1 MGTRLKRWKAAG
13 SALALVLGLCLLAGG
28 LVPLGAFFRFA
39 AESGADPRESFQP
52 DCQQTADFR
61 NLISTYFETF
71 VTMAV
76 GGPLTGGWIDQ
87 YALLEAAEL
96 SEDAADGTAQAEM
109 AEVYPSYT
117 AEELDGFYRDDVNLL
132 YQISRD
138 GVLLYSNSGDPLPED
153 PSGLPQGY
161 NFLLRYDGEK
171 ARVWKDGRELDI
183 YGDGTYREGN
193 DWYLPGY
200 ENFTLGEAEQ
210 GVSIAMAVREEPV
223 PVITGLYFES
233 GGSYQLQ
240 SVFYQLFQ
248 LHGACYRQLMLACLL
263 GAGGLV
269 LLGLSLAACRGRKE
283 ALAGYR
289 AVSGRV
295 PLEIKLL
302 LFGAWLAATALLGSG
317 GGTGAAL
324 RFSDNIFSWEEL
336 LPVQLYE
343 SVPAALS
350 AVLLAF
356 AAVLELSGGPWKNS
370 LTARL
375 FRIFRK
381 KGITLPFSVRMR
393 RELIIFFVSELL
405 LAVCAAWLAFSEL
418 LSNEPLLALTAWG
431 GAAALLVMM
440 SVTAAFFLRHC
451 MKVLREMEQ
460 IASRI
465 DRIHSGDFSGGPVLP
480 EDAVLAA
487 AGKKLEEIQSG
498 MDAAIEARI
507 KSERM
512 KVELITNVSHDI
524 KTPLTSI
531 VSYTA
536 LLREEELPPQ
546 AKDYAEVLCRKA
558 QRLQSMVQDV
568 FDISRAASG
577 QLPVHLETLDLAM
590 LLRQTLTDMAEPI
603 EQSAVTLKP
612 DIPTGPVPI
621 VADGQRLYRV
631 FQNLVQNALQYSL
644 EGSRVYLTLRCTEEE
659 ACVTVKNTSRT
670 ELPDGVDFT
679 ERFVRGDR
687 SRSDGGSGLGLSIA
701 RSFAEA
707 CGGTLQVET
716 DADRFTVTVRFPTG
730 GNSPR
735 E

>member
-1 MGTRLKRWKAAG
+1 M
-13 SALALVLGLCLLAGG
+13 LGLSLLVSG
-28 LVPLGAFFRFA
+28 LVPLGAFLRFSA
-39 AESGADPRESFQP
+39 QSGVDPRESFQP
-52 DCQQTADFR
+52 DCQETADFR

-87 YALLEAAEL
+87 YALLEAAGL

-109 AEVYPSYT
+109 AEIYPSYT
-117 AEELDGFYRDDVNLL
+117 PEDLDSFYREDVNLL
-132 YQISRD
+132 YNISRD

-171 ARVWKDGRELDI
+171 ARVWKDGREVDI
-183 YGDGTYREGN
+183 YGDGTYREGS

-248 LHGACYRQLMLACLL
+248 LHGACYRQLMLACLSC
-263 GAGGLV
+263 AGGLV
-269 LLGLSLAACRGRKE
+269 LLGLSLAARKGRKD
-283 ALAGYR
+283 ALTVYR
-289 AVSGRV
+289 AVSGRI
-295 PLEIKLL
+295 PLEPKLL
-302 LFGAWLAATALLGSG
+302 LLGGWLWATVLLSPHG
-317 GGTGAAL
+317 GGIGAAL
-324 RFSDNIFSWEEL
+324 NFSDNLFSWEEL
-336 LPVQLYE
+336 LPVPLYE
-343 SVPAALS
+343 SVPSALS
-350 AVLLAF
+350 GVLWIF
-356 AAVLELSGGPWKNS
+356 AAVLELSGKPWKNA
-370 LTARL
+370 LLRKL
-375 FRIFRK
+375 IRMFRK
-381 KGITLPFSVRMR
+381 KGITLPFSVQMR
-393 RELIIFFVSELL
+393 RELISFFFSEFL
-405 LAVCAAWLAFSEL
+405 LALLAAGLAFWEL
-418 LSNEPLLALTAWG
+418 LSSGPVQALALWG
-431 GAAALLVMM
+431 GVSAVLALMAVI
-440 SVTAAFFLRHC
+440 AAFFLRHC
-451 MKVLREMEQ
+451 MRVLREMEQ
-460 IASRI
+460 VANRI
-465 DRIHSGDFSGGPVLP
+465 DRIHRGDFSGGPVLP
-480 EDAVLAA
+480 EGALLAE

-498 MDAAIEARI
+498 MDAAIEDRI

-612 DIPTGPVPI
+612 DIPIEPVPI

-631 FQNLVQNALQYSL
+631 FQNLIQNALQYSL
-644 EGSRVYLTLRCTEEE
+644 EGSRVYLTLRCTGEE

-670 ELPDGVDFT
+670 ELPDGVDYT
-679 ERFVRGDR
+679 ERFVRGDK

-707 CGGTLQVET
+707 CGGSLHVET